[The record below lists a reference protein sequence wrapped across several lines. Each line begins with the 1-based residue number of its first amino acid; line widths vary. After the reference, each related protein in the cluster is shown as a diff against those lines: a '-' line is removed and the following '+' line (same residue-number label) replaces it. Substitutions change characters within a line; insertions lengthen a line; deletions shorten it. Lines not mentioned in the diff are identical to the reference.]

1 MSPDDD
7 DILELTTEAADP
19 SPAPETEVTAAPET
33 APTDTPPEDQPAE
46 ETPRTFT
53 QEEVDDI
60 LSKRLARE
68 QRKLERQARDE
79 HEAQQ
84 QKPPYDGELRADMFA
99 TPEDYAEA
107 LAERIATERETQR
120 DTQRVQRATLEAY
133 QEREEEVRD
142 KYEDFE
148 QVAYNPQL
156 SITEYMAQTIQAS
169 EIGPEVIYWLG
180 MNPKEASRITNLP
193 PLLQAREIGRIESV
207 VEAAPPVKRTSSAPA
222 PIEPVSPR
230 SNGTPAYDTTDPRSV
245 GSMSTSDWIAAERQR
260 QTKRTGS
267 NR

>member
-1 MSPDDD
+1 
-7 DILELTTEAADP
+7 
-19 SPAPETEVTAAPET
+19 
-33 APTDTPPEDQPAE
+33 
-46 ETPRTFT
+46 
-53 QEEVDDI
+53 
-60 LSKRLARE
+60 
-68 QRKLERQARDE
+68 
-79 HEAQQ
+79 
-84 QKPPYDGELRADMFA
+84 MFA

-120 DTQRVQRATLEAY
+120 DAQRIQRAAQDVY

-142 KYEDFE
+142 KYDDFQ

-156 SITEYMAQTIQAS
+156 SITDFMAQTIRAT
-169 EIGPEVIYWLG
+169 ETGPEVLYWLG
-180 MNPKEASRITNLP
+180 MNPKEAVRIANLP

-230 SNGTPAYDTTDPRSV
+230 SNGMPAYDTTDPRSV
-245 GSMSTSDWIAAERQR
+245 GSLSTSDWIAAERQR
-260 QTKRTGS
+260 QTKRAEA